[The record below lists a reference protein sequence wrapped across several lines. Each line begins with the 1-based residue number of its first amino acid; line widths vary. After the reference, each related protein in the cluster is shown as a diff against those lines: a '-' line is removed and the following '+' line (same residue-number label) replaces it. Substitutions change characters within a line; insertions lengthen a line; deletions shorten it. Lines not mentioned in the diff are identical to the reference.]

1 MPEIYRRVTREEEE
15 EEEEEEEDE
24 GWVMTRDFSGSQ
36 RWGAPMGKREV
47 ENAKLRL
54 VHATQNRNYD
64 PIH

>member
-1 MPEIYRRVTREEEE
+1 MQNP
-15 EEEEEEEDE
+15 
-24 GWVMTRDFSGSQ
+24 GSQ
-36 RWGAPMGKREV
+36 RWGAAMGKGEV